1 MGNNNT
7 PKKREA
13 NQVSAT
19 VCSNCGTTTT
29 PLWRRSPNG
38 EIICNA
44 CGLYLKAKKTLRPP
58 VMNNR
63 TRPTSSTAQ
72 QVRPLP
78 GTCPGEG
85 QCNGTGGSPSCAG
98 CPVLNQAMQA
108 TLMCANCRTTH
119 TPLWRKDEEGNTICN
134 ACGLYYKLHG
144 THRPVSMKR
153 SLIRRRKRIIV
164 SNLDNEQEEEEEYE
178 LDSSSDNEQENEG
191 NETRGKEETKKGK
204 KRIVNKPI
212 HNKNTANRSPV
223 PAIEDYI
230 EPSRSSQPLPPI
242 SLVPVSTNTAGRMP
256 PSPHT
261 PPLNPVYNQGKR
273 FDPLSDYRTLNMN
286 NEPLQHKDITAATTV
301 TTTASTHTT
310 STTTTNNT
318 NAQPSPMAI
327 FPSVPIITA
336 TTTATNTTRS
346 PNPANT
352 NNPYHYLDG
361 FDQAVTR
368 LERLRRRV
376 NAEEGKRLSHL
387 TGSLNDLVTRAED
400 ILDKNTSS

>member
-1 MGNNNT
+1 
-7 PKKREA
+7 
-13 NQVSAT
+13 
-19 VCSNCGTTTT
+19 
-29 PLWRRSPNG
+29 
-38 EIICNA
+38 
-44 CGLYLKAKKTLRPP
+44 
-58 VMNNR
+58 
-63 TRPTSSTAQ
+63 
-72 QVRPLP
+72 
-78 GTCPGEG
+78 
-85 QCNGTGGSPSCAG
+85 
-98 CPVLNQAMQA
+98 
-108 TLMCANCRTTH
+108 
-119 TPLWRKDEEGNTICN
+119 
-134 ACGLYYKLHG
+134 
-144 THRPVSMKR
+144 MKR

-286 NEPLQHKDITAATTV
+286 NEPLQHKDITTATTV
-301 TTTASTHTT
+301 TTTASNHTT
-310 STTTTNNT
+310 STTTTT

-327 FPSVPIITA
+327 FPSVPIIT

-368 LERLRRRV
+368 LERLRRKV

-400 ILDKNTSS
+400 ILDKNT

>member
-1 MGNNNT
+1 
-7 PKKREA
+7 
-13 NQVSAT
+13 
-19 VCSNCGTTTT
+19 
-29 PLWRRSPNG
+29 
-38 EIICNA
+38 
-44 CGLYLKAKKTLRPP
+44 
-58 VMNNR
+58 
-63 TRPTSSTAQ
+63 
-72 QVRPLP
+72 
-78 GTCPGEG
+78 
-85 QCNGTGGSPSCAG
+85 
-98 CPVLNQAMQA
+98 
-108 TLMCANCRTTH
+108 
-119 TPLWRKDEEGNTICN
+119 
-134 ACGLYYKLHG
+134 
-144 THRPVSMKR
+144 
-153 SLIRRRKRIIV
+153 
-164 SNLDNEQEEEEEYE
+164 
-178 LDSSSDNEQENEG
+178 
-191 NETRGKEETKKGK
+191 
-204 KRIVNKPI
+204 
-212 HNKNTANRSPV
+212 
-223 PAIEDYI
+223 
-230 EPSRSSQPLPPI
+230 
-242 SLVPVSTNTAGRMP
+242 
-256 PSPHT
+256 
-261 PPLNPVYNQGKR
+261 
-273 FDPLSDYRTLNMN
+273 MN